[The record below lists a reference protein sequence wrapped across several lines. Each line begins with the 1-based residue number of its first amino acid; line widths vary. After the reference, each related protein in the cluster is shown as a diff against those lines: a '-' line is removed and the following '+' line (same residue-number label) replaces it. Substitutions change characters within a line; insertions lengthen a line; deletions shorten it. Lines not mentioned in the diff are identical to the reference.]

1 MTKAYCPGKTLN
13 WLIGKD
19 LDAEKDWRQEKEG
32 NDRGWDGWMASP
44 TPQIWIWASSGSWW
58 WTGRPGVLQSIGLWR
73 VRHDWATE
81 LNWTDPT
88 LGEGIFPTQGPPR
101 FPLSPKKGWK
111 AQKTLVKVMTQGNG
125 PIKRMRCNHIIE
137 GFLCPT
143 TYPLQT
149 GI

>member
-1 MTKAYCPGKTLN
+1 MTKVYCSGKTLK

-32 NDRGWDGWMASP
+32 NNRMRWLDGITDFMDMSLSKLWELVMDREAWCA
-44 TPQIWIWASSGSWW
+44 A
-58 WTGRPGVLQSIGLWR
+58 VHR
-73 VRHDWATE
+73 VAKSQMR
-81 LNWTDPT
+81 LNWTE
-88 LGEGIFPTQGPPR
+88 LTQSWGRAFSPLRGPLD
-101 FPLSPKKGWK
+101 FLSHLRGDEKLKKHCESHD
-111 AQKTLVKVMTQGNG
+111 MGNG
-125 PIKRMRCNHIIE
+125 PIKKMRCNHIIE